1 MDKVIESGHTAC
13 LGCGEILGV
22 RMLVENLGKDTII
35 CQATSCMEITTTSY
49 PYTSFNIPWIHVTF
63 ENAASVASGVSR
75 ALIKQGKENVTV
87 VAMGGDG
94 GMADIGFRSI
104 SGALERNENILIICT
119 DNEAYMNTGIQRSS
133 MTPLFSWT
141 TTSPAGKK
149 IPGKRVW
156 KKPLAEII
164 AAHQIPYVATASI
177 AYPADLKNK
186 IDKAKKIKGPK
197 FIHIHTPCPIGW
209 KYDPAKTVEVGRLA
223 VETGLWALFEI
234 ENNKFKMTYKPD
246 ELKPLKDYLSLQKRF
261 KHMTPDLTKK
271 METIAHE
278 QYNRLLEREKC

>member
-22 RMLVENLGKDTII
+22 RMLLEELGKNTIV

-75 ALIKQGKENVTV
+75 ALIKQGKDTTV

-104 SGALERNENILIICT
+104 SGALERNENILIVCT

-133 MTPLFSWT
+133 MTPMFAWT
-141 TTSPAGKK
+141 TTSPRGTKV
-149 IPGKRVW
+149 PGKRVW

-177 AYPADLKNK
+177 AYPDDLK
-186 IDKAKKIKGPK
+186 KKIQKAMKHKGPK

-209 KYDPAKTVEVGRLA
+209 KYDPARTINIAKLA
-223 VETGLWALFEI
+223 VETGLWALYEI
-234 ENNKFKMTYKPD
+234 ENNKFTMTQKPSQ
-246 ELKPLKDYLSLQKRF
+246 LKPLKDYLLPQARF
-261 KHMTPDLTKK
+261 KNMPDAQIKEMQKL
-271 METIAHE
+271 AHE
-278 QYNRLLEREKC
+278 QYNRLLKREGC